1 MEQSEGVS
9 KKAPQS
15 EPSSKRQLDF
25 GGVLTS
31 AMLSESSGV
40 LAGSQLRPVVQQLP
54 MKPVVVQT
62 PSITQSLLMQ
72 MQAQAQASHPSTRP
86 A

>member
-1 MEQSEGVS
+1 MEQIEGVS

-25 GGVLTS
+25 GGVS
-31 AMLSESSGV
+31 MSSESCGV

-54 MKPVVVQT
+54 MKPVVVQS

-72 MQAQAQASHPSTRP
+72 MQAQAQVSHTSTRP